1 MPAARARTAAPSR
14 ESARIR
20 RCHGTHRN
28 QAADHLRASPAASGA
43 GELLGC
49 MGRWFAFTFSECR
62 HGSNETFASQTG
74 FFLGRPDGRKQN
86 ARAEEVAGVA
96 SPHPRRLFA
105 V

>member
-1 MPAARARTAAPSR
+1 
-14 ESARIR
+14 
-20 RCHGTHRN
+20 
-28 QAADHLRASPAASGA
+28 
-43 GELLGC
+43 

-105 V
+105 VREAQACADERAAQRNSPIQGSTPHQAHSARDLMDERFRPAG